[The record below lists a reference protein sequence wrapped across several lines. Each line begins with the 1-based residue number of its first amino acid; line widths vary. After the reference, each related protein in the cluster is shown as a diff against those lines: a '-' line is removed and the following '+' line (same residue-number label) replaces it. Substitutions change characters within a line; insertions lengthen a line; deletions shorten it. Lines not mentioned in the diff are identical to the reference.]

1 MAGELIKVLQ
11 QSDLLSNLPLA
22 VLGPLAETATV
33 TRYGGGEL
41 VFEVDAN
48 DDTLYI
54 VRSGVVEIRTHSEG
68 ARLATLRAGQSF
80 GELAAFDAQPRS
92 AAAVAKTDCE
102 LVGVTRGSLVEVF
115 NNAPG
120 ALMATVSNLAR
131 SLTDAKEQV
140 TLVNRF
146 LEDKVRERTEE
157 VRQTQT
163 EIIHRLGTA
172 AEFRDDDTGA
182 HIYRMSQYCKIL
194 AEGAGLA
201 DAAAEEL
208 LLAAPMHD
216 VGKIGVPDHVLLKP
230 GALDE
235 EEWRIMQAHT
245 TMGAQILGG
254 SRSPAIQL
262 AEQIALEH
270 HEKWDGTGYPN
281 GLAGEN
287 ISLEAR
293 ICTIAD
299 VFDALTSSRPYKEPW
314 PFDKAMGLID
324 NSRGTMFDPELVNI
338 FLADED
344 KIREIH
350 TASIEGTLQ
359 PPSWRA
365 KPIDPLGDDS
375 AASPDDED

>member
-22 VLGPLAETATV
+22 VLGPLAETATIA
-33 TRYGGGEL
+33 RHGGGDL
-41 VFEVDAN
+41 IFEVDAN

-157 VRQTQT
+157 LRLTQT

-172 AEFRDDDTGA
+172 AAVSYT
-182 HIYRMSQYCKIL
+182 HLTLPTIYS
-194 AEGAGLA
+194 
-201 DAAAEEL
+201 
-208 LLAAPMHD
+208 
-216 VGKIGVPDHVLLKP
+216 V
-230 GALDE
+230 
-235 EEWRIMQAHT
+235 
-245 TMGAQILGG
+245 
-254 SRSPAIQL
+254 
-262 AEQIALEH
+262 
-270 HEKWDGTGYPN
+270 
-281 GLAGEN
+281 
-287 ISLEAR
+287 
-293 ICTIAD
+293 
-299 VFDALTSSRPYKEPW
+299 
-314 PFDKAMGLID
+314 
-324 NSRGTMFDPELVNI
+324 
-338 FLADED
+338 
-344 KIREIH
+344 
-350 TASIEGTLQ
+350 
-359 PPSWRA
+359 
-365 KPIDPLGDDS
+365 
-375 AASPDDED
+375 

>member
-22 VLGPLAETATV
+22 VLGPLAETAT
-33 TRYGGGEL
+33 TARFGGGDL
-41 VFEVDAN
+41 IFEVDAR

-54 VRSGVVEIRTHSEG
+54 VRAGVVEIRTHAEG
-68 ARLATLRAGQSF
+68 QRLATLRAGQSF

-92 AAAVAKTDCE
+92 AAAIAKTDCE
-102 LVGVTRGSLVEVF
+102 LVGVTRGALVDVF
-115 NNAPG
+115 ENSPG

-146 LEDKVRERTEE
+146 LEEKVKERTEE
-157 VRQTQT
+157 VRLTQT

-182 HIYRMSQYCKIL
+182 HIYRMSQYCKVL
-194 AEGAGLA
+194 AEGAGLD

-216 VGKIGVPDHVLLKP
+216 VGKIGVPDSVLLKP

-254 SRSPAIQL
+254 SRSATIQL

-299 VFDALTSSRPYKEPW
+299 VFDALTSARPYKEPW
-314 PFDKAMGLID
+314 PFDKALGLID

-338 FLADED
+338 FLADEN
-344 KIREIH
+344 KIRAIH
-350 TASIEGTLQ
+350 TASVEGTLQ

-365 KPIDPLGDDS
+365 KPIDPMADDS
-375 AASPDDED
+375 AASADDED